1 MQNGFPIKVLTAAV
15 ALTMVFFVGVGWYV
29 WDSYQAFKA
38 MQSRDFRLQELSGR
52 ISSLGEA
59 LTMSAH
65 MGVATGDPQW
75 EERYQRLWP
84 QLYMALREAM
94 TLAPETYFT
103 HAAAEMNAASV
114 KLAGM
119 ETRAFAL
126 VRQGRQDAV
135 VALLASEAHKEQKQ
149 LYTEGTEQVTAVLK
163 AHVQANLDARR
174 RLAFFAIAATGVVL
188 PSLLFAWL
196 GALRLVRRH
205 VAARQRAQEEL
216 RLAKEA
222 AEEGR
227 QLVEQLYRLAI
238 SVQTSWAREDRLR
251 AFIQGAH
258 EVAGF
263 DRFYILLATPDSSR
277 FELVATHG
285 EEPPT
290 SLPLSPA
297 AGPFYQA
304 FQTRRPVAVLQD
316 EDLQQIL
323 PLDPI
328 YRDHP
333 FFRSKRFV
341 IAPLVVGDRAVG
353 AVCVDNKTSRR
364 PISPASIE
372 PFTLLCQQF
381 ATALEEARLYAETH
395 AREREATQLYELT
408 ALLASNLD
416 MDRVLDSHYHEGG
429 RAAGL

>member
-1 MQNGFPIKVLTAAV
+1 
-15 ALTMVFFVGVGWYV
+15 
-29 WDSYQAFKA
+29 
-38 MQSRDFRLQELSGR
+38 
-52 ISSLGEA
+52 
-59 LTMSAH
+59 
-65 MGVATGDPQW
+65 
-75 EERYQRLWP
+75 
-84 QLYMALREAM
+84 
-94 TLAPETYFT
+94 
-103 HAAAEMNAASV
+103 
-114 KLAGM
+114 
-119 ETRAFAL
+119 
-126 VRQGRQDAV
+126 
-135 VALLASEAHKEQKQ
+135 
-149 LYTEGTEQVTAVLK
+149 
-163 AHVQANLDARR
+163 
-174 RLAFFAIAATGVVL
+174 LAFFAIAATGVVL

-227 QLVEQLYRLAI
+227 QLVEQLYRIAI
-238 SVQTSWAREDRLR
+238 SMQTSWEREDRLQ
-251 AFIQGAH
+251 AFIRGAH
-258 EVAGF
+258 EAAGF
-263 DRFYILLATPDSSR
+263 DRFYVLLATPDGSG

-285 EEPPT
+285 EEPPPR
-290 SLPLSPA
+290 LPLSPA

-316 EDLQQIL
+316 EDLRQIL
-323 PLDPI
+323 PLDPV

-333 FFRSKRFV
+333 YFRSKRFV

-381 ATALEEARLYAETH
+381 ATALEEARLYAETRT
-395 AREREATQLYELT
+395 REREATQLYELT

-416 MDRVLDSHYHEGG
+416 MDRVLDLITTKAVELLGCDASVILQYDEVRDELTIAREHNLAPELKRNVVLKPGEGIGG
-429 RAAGL
+429 RAFQERHPVWTRDLLAQAPLTYDDATTDRLIKALAPRAILAVPIIIREAVYGALSVYFYIPRDFVPKEVQLLSSLAHHAAIAIANARLSLRSPATGEGSR

>member
-1 MQNGFPIKVLTAAV
+1 
-15 ALTMVFFVGVGWYV
+15 
-29 WDSYQAFKA
+29 
-38 MQSRDFRLQELSGR
+38 
-52 ISSLGEA
+52 
-59 LTMSAH
+59 
-65 MGVATGDPQW
+65 
-75 EERYQRLWP
+75 
-84 QLYMALREAM
+84 M

-103 HAAAEMNAASV
+103 HAAEMNAASV

-126 VRQGRQDAV
+126 VRQGRQDAA

-205 VAARQRAQEEL
+205 VAARQQAQEEL
-216 RLAKEA
+216 RLAKES

-238 SVQTSWAREDRLR
+238 SMQTSWAREDRLR

-263 DRFYILLATPDSSR
+263 DRFYILLATPDGSR

-290 SLPLSPA
+290 SPRSLPPPVHSIRPSRPA
-297 AGPFYQA
+297 VRWRCCK
-304 FQTRRPVAVLQD
+304 TRTCSRSSHWIRSI
-316 EDLQQIL
+316 ETIL
-323 PLDPI
+323 
-328 YRDHP
+328 
-333 FFRSKRFV
+333 FRSQRFV

-381 ATALEEARLYAETH
+381 ARPWRRRAYTPRPTPGSERPPSSTSHRTAGVQPGH
-395 AREREATQLYELT
+395 GPGPG
-408 ALLASNLD
+408 
-416 MDRVLDSHYHEGG
+416 SHYHEGG